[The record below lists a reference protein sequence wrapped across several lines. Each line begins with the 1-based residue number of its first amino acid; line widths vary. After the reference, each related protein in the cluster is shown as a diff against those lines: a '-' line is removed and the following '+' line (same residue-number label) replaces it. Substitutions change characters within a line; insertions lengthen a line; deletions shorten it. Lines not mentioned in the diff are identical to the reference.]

1 MLNLQ
6 KHDPENLHFT
16 DEQWTDFVRGIAQEP
31 AVTLMRTHL
40 ASGCPDCNA
49 TVRLLDALTR
59 AGLPEGELH
68 VPEAVVQRARE
79 IFTPPPPAPG
89 QVQTWQTIA
98 AQLIREASLTWQPAG
113 VRSPGDNGPGAGERK
128 MFRAGDYI
136 VDLQVEA
143 PSSDKA
149 AEIVGQI
156 ANENDAE
163 DSLGGIIVEMVIP
176 GRTLTGTSTNR
187 FGEFVLE
194 CPAVENAVLRIALR
208 ERRQRIELPL
218 NLRV

>member
-1 MLNLQ
+1 MLDLL
-6 KHDPENLHFT
+6 KHNPENLHFT
-16 DEQWTDFVRGIAQEP
+16 DGQWADFVRGITEEP
-31 AVTLMRTHL
+31 AGDLMRRHL
-40 ASGCPDCNA
+40 ASGCPSCSV
-49 TVRLLDALTR
+49 TVRLLDALAQ
-59 AGLPEGELH
+59 AGLREGQLQIPEP
-68 VPEAVVQRARE
+68 VIQRARE
-79 IFTPPPPAPG
+79 IFTPPAAAPG
-89 QVQTWQTIA
+89 LVQTWHTIA
-98 AQLIREASLTWQPAG
+98 GQLIRQASLTWQPDG
-113 VRSPGDNGPGAGERK
+113 VRSPADAGASPGERK

-136 VDLQVEA
+136 VDLQLEA